1 MHPGEP
7 KPPAAQAP
15 PDTSA
20 SVPDDA
26 AVITV
31 IGACPEQAAGAA
43 PTAPAD
49 CKTVVTK
56 AEFEALLKALSPNV
70 TPQARKQLAGV
81 LPKFIG
87 MSSEARQKG
96 LDKTP
101 QFDLAVGF
109 LKMQVLTKQLQDKIS
124 AEAANVP
131 QEEIEKY
138 YKEHAE
144 NFEQFNLDRLFV
156 PRVKQGEPA
165 AKADDDKDE
174 KLSDEAKKVKEAE
187 EKMKADA
194 AEQSMT
200 KLAETLRARAAAGED
215 IDKLQKEAFTAAGMK
230 IESPSVNMPN
240 VRRTGLPQTQAAV
253 FDLKP
258 GEVSQVISDS
268 GGHYIFKV
276 NSKTELT
283 LDQVTSE
290 IHGKLQTDRNRE
302 MSEAASNAFKVE
314 TNEAYFPGG
323 VSQAPPPRMPHPRP
337 MPPTGPAAQPQTP
350 PPAQP
355 PAAKPN

>member
-1 MHPGEP
+1 MHAGEP
-7 KPPAAQAP
+7 KPPSAQAP

-31 IGACPEQAAGAA
+31 IGACPEQAASA
-43 PTAPAD
+43 APAD

-56 AEFEALLKALSPNV
+56 AEFEALLKALIGNV

-81 LPKFIG
+81 LPRFIG
-87 MSSEARQKG
+87 MSSEARKKG
-96 LDKTP
+96 VDKSP
-101 QFDLAVGF
+101 QFELA
-109 LKMQVLTKQLQDKIS
+109 LKFVTMQVLTKQLQDRIS
-124 AEAANVP
+124 ADAANVP

-138 YKEHAE
+138 YKEHAD

-156 PRVKQGEPA
+156 PRVKQGEA
-165 AKADDDKDE
+165 AKMDDDKDE
-174 KLSDEAKKVKEAE
+174 KLTDEARKVKEAE

-194 AEQSMT
+194 AEQAMT
-200 KLAETLRARAAAGED
+200 KLAESLRARAAAGED
-215 IDKLQKEAFTAAGMK
+215 IAKLQKEAFAAAGMK
-230 IESPSVNMPN
+230 IESPSVNMPS

-276 NSKTELT
+276 NSKTELA
-283 LDQVTSE
+283 LEQVTTE
-290 IHGKLQTDRNRE
+290 IHGRLQADRTRE
-302 MSEAASNAFKVE
+302 MNEAANSAFKVE

-323 VSQAPPPRMPHPRP
+323 VSPAPPPRMPHPRP
-337 MPPTGPAAQPQTP
+337 MPPTGPAAGQPQTA